1 MADGADGTDHE
12 LDEEAPGPAPGAFR
26 GLASAVLDVLKTRLD
41 LVAVE
46 AEIYLLR
53 TMQTLLWALA
63 ALACALLGFVFVI
76 VAVIAALWDTHRMAG
91 VLGAAGLF
99 VLLAAVFG
107 YVAARTFRFR
117 PMVLD
122 KTLQQL
128 EHDRDRVNG
137 GAE

>member
-1 MADGADGTDHE
+1 MPFGLDGADED
-12 LDEEAPGPAPGAFR
+12 LDEASGPAPGAFR

-63 ALACALLGFVFVI
+63 ALACALLAFVFVI
-76 VAVIAALWDTHRMAG
+76 VAIIAVLWDTHRMAG

-99 VLLAAVFG
+99 VLLSAIFA

-128 EHDRDRVNG
+128 GHDRDRVNG
-137 GAE
+137 GAA